1 MNYRHYGCV
10 GAALLLSLMVS
21 LSAACGGGA
30 GSGSQGGGAAPAGRG
45 GAMPAMPVMVE
56 VAAPQ
61 PVEDTSTFV
70 ASIQSRESTLIS
82 PLVSGILRQIFV
94 RSGDH
99 VAEGQPLMQIDDAL
113 QRAQVAN
120 LANSRASLSATLSFD
135 KTQLDRFQKLF
146 EEKIGTQQDYQQ
158 ALSTYNAAEAQ
169 ANSLDAQIAQAK
181 TSLSYYRVDAPRAGV
196 VGDIPV
202 KVGDLVTTST
212 MLTTLDAGGGL
223 EVYVQ
228 VPTEQSSKLKVGLPL
243 AVLDSN
249 AEVVAQSTI
258 FFVSPQV
265 DYQTQTILA
274 KAAVPAAAD
283 ARLRNQQYVQAR
295 ITWGTHPAIS
305 VPVLSVVRQGASAFV
320 DVAQP
325 QGNGYVVHQQEVT
338 LGAINGNRYAV
349 NSGIA
354 PGAKVI
360 VSTTQILAEGMP
372 VQPMDAAARGG
383 RGGATHGGRGR

>member
-1 MNYRHYGCV
+1 MIQRHYLCV
-10 GAALLLSLMVS
+10 GAALFVS
-21 LSAACGGGA
+21 LSVACGGGA
-30 GSGSQGGGAAPAGRG
+30 GPAGGAAPGGRG

-56 VAAPQ
+56 VAKSQ
-61 PVEDTSTFV
+61 PVEDTAAFV
-70 ASIQSRESTLIS
+70 ASIQSRESTVIS
-82 PLVSGILRQIFV
+82 PQVTGILRSIFV
-94 RSGDH
+94 RSGDR
-99 VAEGQPLMQIDDAL
+99 VTEGKPLMQIDDAL

-120 LANSRASLSATLSFD
+120 LTNSRASLSATLSFD

-146 EEKIGTQQDYQQ
+146 DEKIGTQQDFQQ
-158 ALSTYNAAEAQ
+158 AQSTYNAAEAQ
-169 ANSLDAQIAQAK
+169 ASSLDAQIAQAK

-228 VPTEQSSKLKVGLPL
+228 VPTEQASKLKVGLPL

-249 AEVVAQSTI
+249 GKVVAQSTI

-274 KAAVPAAAD
+274 KAAVPGAAD

-295 ITWGTHPAIS
+295 ITWGTHLAIS

-325 QGNGYVVHQQEVT
+325 QGQGYVVHQQEVT
-338 LGAINGNRYAV
+338 LGAISGNVYAV
-349 NSGIA
+349 DSGIA
-354 PGAKVI
+354 PGTKVI

-372 VQPMDAAARGG
+372 VQPMDAAARGR
-383 RGGATHGGRGR
+383 RGANSGGRGR